1 MDHFE
6 LAPELAEEIS
16 AHALECYPE
25 EACGIIAGDGDA
37 GTKLY
42 RGRNL
47 SATPRVAFELDPE
60 TLARQLDFETA
71 GLTMTAIYH
80 SHPSGPATPS
90 EADIVQA
97 LYPDSVTIVC
107 NLADL
112 SSPVLRAFQI
122 AQGQVREV
130 SLEGTA
136 RTCSCLE
143 RANLARRQLRPLD
156 IWYGDGSPGG
166 GVLEPGAGYLKG
178 HAVCY

>member
-1 MDHFE
+1 MDRFE

-25 EACGIIAGDGDA
+25 EACGIIAGAGDA

-47 SATPRVAFELDPE
+47 SATPRLAFELDPE
-60 TLARQLDFETA
+60 TLARQLEFETA
-71 GLTMTAIYH
+71 GLAMTAIYH

-90 EADIVQA
+90 EADIRQA
-97 LYPDSVTIVC
+97 FYPDSITLVC
-107 NLADL
+107 SLANL

-130 SLEGTA
+130 SLA
-136 RTCSCLE
+136 R
-143 RANLARRQLRPLD
+143 AAR
-156 IWYGDGSPGG
+156 S
-166 GVLEPGAGYLKG
+166 
-178 HAVCY
+178 

>member
-1 MDHFE
+1 MDRFE
-6 LAPELAEEIS
+6 LAPELAGEIS
-16 AHALECYPE
+16 AHAVECYPE
-25 EACGIIAGDGDA
+25 EACGIIAGTGDA

-47 SATPRVAFELDPE
+47 SATPRLAFELDPE

-90 EADIVQA
+90 EADIRQA
-97 LYPDSVTIVC
+97 SEGYPDSITIVC
-107 NLADL
+107 SLADF

-130 SLEGTA
+130 SLV
-136 RTCSCLE
+136 
-143 RANLARRQLRPLD
+143 RAVR
-156 IWYGDGSPGG
+156 S
-166 GVLEPGAGYLKG
+166 
-178 HAVCY
+178 